1 MEINEDH
8 RKNASFY
15 QWGPFF
21 SQVNFILVFYT
32 KNHEGNTKNREEDE
46 ETGFNLKPGSLSKQI
61 IGADIEIHRLPVM
74 CLLKS
79 PFKVFMIYNREK
91 WNRELNVKNFN
102 LRERNWHE
110 GCIIAMNH

>member
-1 MEINEDH
+1 MRPIFFTSKFYFSFLHEEPR
-8 RKNASFY
+8 RK
-15 QWGPFF
+15 
-21 SQVNFILVFYT
+21 
-32 KNHEGNTKNREEDE
+32 HEGNTKNREEDE

-102 LRERNWHE
+102 LRERN
-110 GCIIAMNH
+110 